1 MGGQMDTVTVD
12 PDSATP
18 LYEQLA
24 AILRARIASGDL
36 KTRLPS
42 VRTLTEEYGVS
53 HITAEHAITILR
65 DEGLVV
71 TVIGRGTFVKDAPRT

>member
-1 MGGQMDTVTVD
+1 MGAAMDAVTVD

-18 LYEQLA
+18 LYEQVA
-24 AILRARIASGDL
+24 SILRARIESGDI

-42 VRTLTEEYGVS
+42 VRTITEEYGVS
-53 HITAEHAITILR
+53 HITAEHAITLLR

-71 TVIGRGTFVKDAPRT
+71 TVIGRGTFVNHTPRT